1 MNQLDNAAYL
11 TDFVAKMK
19 AEALPDVVIDAFT
32 YYYTKVVNGE
42 TGLLSDKEI
51 GAVAPNDV
59 RDAADLSE
67 YATAGEKASVHAV
80 QIVLNGGLG
89 TSMGLIGPKSL
100 LQVKEKR
107 SFLDIIVAQAA
118 QRKTHLCL
126 MNSFSTDQDTRA
138 ALQHIDPQPM
148 PMMFLQ
154 HKFPKI
160 LQKDLSPA
168 RWPDDPALEWNP
180 PGHGDVYPALYASGL
195 LDQLLDNDIRYALIC
210 NADNLGARMDLTL
223 LGYFAENQFPFMME
237 VASRTPADKKGGHL
251 ARHHNGRL
259 ILREAAQC
267 PDDEIE
273 AFQDIELYRFFNTN
287 NIWVNLQ
294 NLKKLIDQNGAI
306 HLPMILNPKTLD
318 PRDAESPAVLQV
330 EAAMGAA
337 ISLFEGATAVKVSG
351 DRFFPVKKCN
361 DLLALRSDCFI
372 FSETGK
378 LIQNPNRRLARI
390 KIDLDSQYYGKID
403 LFDQRFPQGAPSLID
418 CTSLTIKGDVRFEND
433 VTVKGSVFLKNT
445 GENVFQMKTYT
456 KYFNFRKKNFIVK

>member
-19 AEALPDVVIDAFT
+19 AEALPDVVIDTFT
-32 YYYTKVVNGE
+32 YYYTKVVCGE
-42 TGLLSDKEI
+42 TGMLSDKEI
-51 GAVAPNDV
+51 SAVAPDEV
-59 RDAADLSE
+59 RDAPDLNE
-67 YATAGEKASVHAV
+67 YAAAGEKASVQAV

-100 LQVKEKR
+100 LKVKENR
-107 SFLDIIVAQAA
+107 SFLDIIVAQAV
-118 QRKTHLCL
+118 QRKTRLCL
-126 MNSFSTDQDTRA
+126 MNSFSTEQDTRT
-138 ALQHIDPQPM
+138 ALQLTDPRPM

-160 LQKDLSPA
+160 LQKGLAPA
-168 RWPDDPALEWNP
+168 WWPDEPALEWNP

-210 NADNLGARMDLTL
+210 NSDNLGARMDPTL

-267 PDDEIE
+267 PDDEID
-273 AFQDIELYRFFNTN
+273 AFQNIELYRFFNTN

-294 NLKKLIDQNGAI
+294 NVKKLIDQHGAI

-318 PRDAESPAVLQV
+318 PRDGASPAVLQV
-330 EAAMGAA
+330 ETAMGAA

-372 FSETGK
+372 FSETGA
-378 LIQNPNRRLARI
+378 LIQNPDRTLPRL
-390 KIDLDSQYYGKID
+390 KIDLAPQYYGKID
-403 LFDQRFPQGAPSLID
+403 LFDQRFPQGAPSLIN
-418 CTSLTIKGDVRFEND
+418 CESLTIKGDVRFESD
-433 VTVKGSVFLKNT
+433 VTIKGNVVLKNT
-445 GENVFQMKTYT
+445 STSQAVVQKGAM
-456 KYFNFRKKNFIVK
+456 IDADIIW

>member
-1 MNQLDNAAYL
+1 MNQPGNTAYL
-11 TDFVAKMK
+11 TDFVTKMK
-19 AEALPDVVIDAFT
+19 AETLPDVVIDVFT
-32 YYYTKVVNGE
+32 YYYAKVVNGE

-51 GAVAPNDV
+51 SAVMPDEV
-59 RDAADLSE
+59 RDAADLSK
-67 YATAGEKASVHAV
+67 YATAGEEASDHAV

-89 TSMGLIGPKSL
+89 TSMGLTGAKSL
-100 LQVKEKR
+100 LKVRENR

-118 QRKTHLCL
+118 QRKTRLCL

-138 ALQHIDPQPM
+138 ALKKTDLQPV
-148 PMMFLQ
+148 PMIFLQ

-168 RWPDDPALEWNP
+168 KWPSDPTLEWNP

-195 LDQLLDNDIRYALIC
+195 LDKLLDADIRYALIC
-210 NADNLGARMDLTL
+210 NADNLGARMDMTL
-223 LGYFAENQFPFMME
+223 LGYFAKNQFPFMME

-251 ARHHNGRL
+251 ARHLNGRL

-267 PDDEIE
+267 PADEID
-273 AFQDIELYRFFNTN
+273 AFQNIEHYRFFNTN

-294 NLKKLIDQNGAI
+294 DLKQLINQQGAI
-306 HLPMILNPKTLD
+306 LLPMILNPKTLN
-318 PRDAESPAVLQV
+318 PRDDASPAVLQV

-372 FSETGK
+372 FSETGA
-378 LIQNPNRRLARI
+378 LIQNPDRRLPRI
-390 KIDLDSQYYGKID
+390 KIDLDPQYYGKID
-403 LFDQRFPQGAPSLID
+403 LFDQRFPQGTPSLVD
-418 CTSLTIKGDVRFEND
+418 CASLTIKGDVRFESD
-433 VTVKGSVFLKNT
+433 VTIQGNAVLKNT
-445 GENVFQMKTYT
+445 SSSEAVV
-456 KYFNFRKKNFIVK
+456 KKGTLIDDDLQW

>member
-1 MNQLDNAAYL
+1 MNLTSDTAYL

-19 AEALPDVVIDAFT
+19 AETLPEVVIDAFT
-32 YYYTKVVNGE
+32 YYYKKVVNGE

-51 GAVAPNDV
+51 SAVAPDEV
-59 RDAADLSE
+59 RDAADLGK

-89 TSMGLIGPKSL
+89 TSMGLTGAKSL
-100 LQVKEKR
+100 LKVRENR
-107 SFLDIIVAQAA
+107 SFLDIIVTQAA
-118 QRKTHLCL
+118 QRKTRLCL

-138 ALQHIDPQPM
+138 ALQQIDPQPA

-168 RWPDDPALEWNP
+168 QWPDDPTLEWNP

-195 LDQLLDNDIRYALIC
+195 LDKLLDADIRYALIC
-210 NADNLGARMDLTL
+210 NADNLGARMDTTL
-223 LGYFAENQFPFMME
+223 LGYFAENEFPFMME

-251 ARHHNGRL
+251 ARHKNGRL

-267 PDDEIE
+267 PADETD
-273 AFQDIELYRFFNTN
+273 AFQNIEHYRFFNTN

-294 NLKKLIDQNGAI
+294 DLKQLINQQGAI
-306 HLPMILNPKTLD
+306 LLPMILNPKTLN
-318 PRDAESPAVLQV
+318 PRDDASPAVLQV

-372 FSETGK
+372 FSETGD
-378 LIQNPNRRLARI
+378 LIQNPARRLPRL
-390 KIDLDSQYYGKID
+390 KIDLDPQYYGKID
-403 LFDQRFPQGAPSLID
+403 LFDQRFPQGAPSLIN
-418 CTSLTIKGDVRFEND
+418 CASLTIKGDVRFESD
-433 VTVKGSVFLKNT
+433 VTVKGSVVLQNT
-445 GENVFQMKTYT
+445 GASQAVV
-456 KYFNFRKKNFIVK
+456 KKGALIDADMIW